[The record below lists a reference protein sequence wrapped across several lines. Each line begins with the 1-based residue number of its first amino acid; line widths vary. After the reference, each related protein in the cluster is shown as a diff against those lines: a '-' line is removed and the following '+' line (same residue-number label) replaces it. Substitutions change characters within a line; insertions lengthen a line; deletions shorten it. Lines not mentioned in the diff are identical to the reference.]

1 MKSRALYSQKQIQI
15 AHNKQKIM
23 PAANVYNIYVDNSAF
38 RSLIETHIEC
48 LQKTDVEAAVKVNQT
63 ELATAYYRAIKCRQS
78 IKLKRISTYQAIPN
92 LVIQDSTANFK
103 DLDQQ
108 LQRLSTTFALSLRMR
123 FGMELPM
130 FESDPRKTLSEPDH
144 PDPND
149 LPPDWRTG
157 GVERGGQG
165 NDSLVLQ
172 IGTNFCQF
180 GVHTPFCS
188 STTTRCVLCRGPV
201 FPCPHCQVV
210 HSQNIYYY
218 NSFTR

>member
-15 AHNKQKIM
+15 ARNKQKIM
-23 PAANVYNIYVDNSAF
+23 PAANVYNIHVDNSAF
-38 RSLIETHIEC
+38 RSLIEAHIEC
-48 LQKTDVEAAVKVNQT
+48 LQKLNVEAAGKVGQT

-130 FESDPRKTLSEPDH
+130 FESDPRKTLSESYH
-144 PDPND
+144 PDPNE
-149 LPPDWRTG
+149 LPPDWHSGTVGRS
-157 GVERGGQG
+157 GQG
-165 NDSLVLQ
+165 NDGSLSQ
-172 IGTNFCQF
+172 SNINYCPF

-188 STTTRCVLCRGPV
+188 STTNRCVLCRGPV

-218 NSFTR
+218 NGFTR